1 MAPTSTASAYLD
13 HPSRTPR
20 TEPTCVFNGAF
31 AVRRC
36 DLRVSASFDLCRTPE
51 CDFSM
56 GMNCSSSAYLKFQV
70 DFIGFCCLIGH
81 FRLRTDDAEELGYAR
96 TLQTSGSWDCTV
108 VSEVSKPRFDLH
120 RCHLMYIC
128 NTHIVDLSPLPDS
141 LSLYYCIYECCA
153 PCILCIL
160 ISIYNTWCT
169 YCILWNYT
177 PIHTYYIYN
186 ICIKKYISYYSM
198 QRKGIIL
205 TQSSWGDQFV
215 GAKLRYKD
223 FRSGT
228 CEKFRKEPWWTA
240 FVWHPFAHFVIV
252 VQLRDDFTMTLF
264 LPQPSADFL

>member
-20 TEPTCVFNGAF
+20 TEPTCVFNGVF

-36 DLRVSASFDLCRTPE
+36 DLRVWAFFSLTFQHPLTFAGRQSATFPWGWTALQAPTSSFRWISL
-51 CDFSM
+51 DFVVS
-56 GMNCSSSAYLKFQV
+56 
-70 DFIGFCCLIGH
+70 
-81 FRLRTDDAEELGYAR
+81 LG
-96 TLQTSGSWDCTV
+96 TSGYELMTRRSWVTLGPYRHLAAGIVQWLARSPSQGLTFTDVTSCTFAI
-108 VSEVSKPRFDLH
+108 RILWIFLH
-120 RCHLMYIC
+120 SPP
-128 NTHIVDLSPLPDS
+128 LSLS

-198 QRKGIIL
+198 QRKG
-205 TQSSWGDQFV
+205 
-215 GAKLRYKD
+215 
-223 FRSGT
+223 
-228 CEKFRKEPWWTA
+228 
-240 FVWHPFAHFVIV
+240 
-252 VQLRDDFTMTLF
+252 
-264 LPQPSADFL
+264 